1 MRVVFADTV
10 YWVAI
15 TNPRDALHLAATE
28 MGSRLGAYRFV
39 TSEMVLVEV
48 LNAMSGDSNH
58 LRCAAA
64 DLAQEIMDD
73 PSIELVPQT
82 AQLFR
87 NALALYRE
95 RPDKSWSMAD
105 CASFLI
111 MEQRQITEAL
121 THDRH
126 FEQRGYSALLRD

>member
-1 MRVVFADTV
+1 MRVIFADTV

-15 TNPRDALHLAATE
+15 TNPRDALHSAAIKI
-28 MGSRLGAYRFV
+28 SSQLGAHRFV

-48 LNAMSGDSNH
+48 LNALSGDGDH

-64 DLAQEIMDD
+64 ELTQEIIDD
-73 PSIELVPQT
+73 PAIELVPQT

-87 NALALYRE
+87 DALALYRD
-95 RPDKSWSMAD
+95 RPDKTWSLTD

-111 MEQRQITEAL
+111 MEQQHITEAL

-126 FEQRGYSALLRD
+126 FEQRGYSALLRN

>member
-39 TSEMVLVEV
+39 TSEIVLVEV
-48 LNAMSGDSNH
+48 LNAMSGDGNH

-64 DLAQEIMDD
+64 DLAQEIMTIHPSNWSLRLRSSSGTLWRSIASD
-73 PSIELVPQT
+73 PIR
-82 AQLFR
+82 AG
-87 NALALYRE
+87 A
-95 RPDKSWSMAD
+95 
-105 CASFLI
+105 
-111 MEQRQITEAL
+111 
-121 THDRH
+121 
-126 FEQRGYSALLRD
+126 

>member
-15 TNPRDALHLAATE
+15 TNPRDALHIAAIK
-28 MGSRLGAYRFV
+28 MGSQLGEHRFV

-48 LNAMSGDSNH
+48 LNALSGDGDH

-64 DLAQEIMDD
+64 DLAQEIIDD
-73 PSIELVPQT
+73 PTIELVPQT

-87 NALALYRE
+87 TALALYRD
-95 RPDKSWSMAD
+95 RPDKTWSLTD